1 MKKVYLFLIAIS
13 IIAVACEDDDKG
25 VVTNQ
30 PQSLC
35 DSLDVLYTND
45 IKPLLD
51 ENGCSSDYCHGNGAA
66 GYTIKDYEST
76 KTTAEDPKFLRAIRH
91 ETGVSPMPKGRSML
105 SDDEIQMIECWIQT
119 GMRE

>member
-1 MKKVYLFLIAIS
+1 MKKACLIFCVVIT
-13 IIAVACEDDDKG
+13 IWACEDDDKV

-30 PQSLC
+30 PQDIC

-51 ENGCSSDYCHGNGAA
+51 DAGCSGSYCHGSGAA
-66 GYTIKDYEST
+66 GYTISDYETT
-76 KTTAEDPKFLRAIRH
+76 KTSAEDPKFLRAIRH
-91 ETGVSPMPKGRSML
+91 ETGVSPMPKGRDQL
-105 SDDEIQMIECWIQT
+105 SDEEIQLIECWIQS